1 MSRSGWVFLCPG
13 QGSQTVGMGRAL
25 RDAFP
30 IARELYDRADDVL
43 GVPISTLSFEGP
55 EDELRKTLNTQPA
68 LYVLDVAVARVLADA
83 GIEPVAA
90 AGHSLGEYAA
100 AAVAGAF
107 SFEDGLRLT
116 RLRGELMWKAG
127 ETAPGAM
134 SAVMGLDESTID
146 EVLRGVDG
154 VVVAANLNTPSQV
167 VISGEIDAVA
177 AAGPALTNAGAKRVV
192 PLPVSGAFHSPLMA
206 PAAEGLAE
214 ALAGTEIRD
223 PAIPVVVNVSG
234 RPVGDADGLRQA
246 LREQLTAR
254 VRWVDSMTTLLG
266 EGHRQFVEVGP
277 GKVLQGMLRQI
288 ERGAVTA
295 GVDGPES
302 LSAFLTKASAGE
314 PAGQ

>member
-1 MSRSGWVFLCPG
+1 MTRPGWVFLCPG
-13 QGSQTVGMGRAL
+13 QGSQTVGMGKAL
-25 RDAFP
+25 YDASP
-30 IARELYDRADDVL
+30 IARELYDRADEVV
-43 GVPISTLSFEGP
+43 GVPLSKLSFEGP

-68 LYVLDVAVARVLADA
+68 LYVLDVVVARLVADG
-83 GIEPVAA
+83 GIRPVAA

-116 RLRGELMWKAG
+116 RLRGELMWGAG

-134 SAVMGLDESTID
+134 SAVMGLDEAAID
-146 EVLRGVDG
+146 EVLRTVDG

-167 VISGEIDAVA
+167 VISGEVEAVA
-177 AAGPALTNAGAKRVV
+177 AAGPALSEAGAKRVV

-214 ALAGTEIRD
+214 ALAGTEIGD
-223 PAIPVVVNVSG
+223 PEIPVVVNVSG
-234 RPVGDADGLRQA
+234 RPVTDADSLRTA

-254 VRWVDSMTTLLG
+254 VRWVDSMRALLSG
-266 EGHRQFVEVGP
+266 GHRQFVEVGP

-288 ERGAVTA
+288 DRSATTA

-302 LSAFLTKASAGE
+302 LAAFLNQASAGN
-314 PAGQ
+314 PAAQ